1 MAFKLFLAVRFNL
14 KWGEPSNLIP
24 AHLYKDGLRH
34 IHPDPEQSRSIS
46 LREAA
51 RLQNFPDHYVFMS
64 SQTEVFKILASAV
77 LQLMAEKIAIVVKET
92 L

>member
-1 MAFKLFLAVRFNL
+1 MHKYFVL
-14 KWGEPSNLIP
+14 KWDEPSNLIP

-51 RLQNFPDHYVFMS
+51 RLQNFPDKYIFMS
-64 SQTEVFKILASAV
+64 PQTETFKMLGNAV
-77 LQLMAEKIAIVVKET
+77 SPLMAEKIANAVKMTLYET
-92 L
+92 I